1 MPGQAEIQPG
11 RPRLAPPPNFQ
22 LPNSLPITSLPW
34 RLQEIRRRDCLKDGS
49 STRLCCG
56 GCAFVGSHSPRGPL
70 RNAPG
75 FLTKLFRLAA
85 ATLIAIGLLISLV
98 WDPMLK
104 NQQVF
109 SCSYRDLDL
118 ALGLTPIVWVAWV
131 IRTIFRKSHPNMTH
145 RATVMWPAW
154 HGQERQRVS
163 SG

>member
-1 MPGQAEIQPG
+1 MVAQHAC
-11 RPRLAPPPNFQ
+11 AVA
-22 LPNSLPITSLPW
+22 
-34 RLQEIRRRDCLKDGS
+34 
-49 STRLCCG
+49 
-56 GCAFVGSHSPRGPL
+56 GCALVGSHSPRGPL

-118 ALGLTPIVWVAWV
+118 ALGAHTNCLGCLG
-131 IRTIFRKSHPNMTH
+131 N
-145 RATVMWPAW
+145 
-154 HGQERQRVS
+154 
-163 SG
+163 